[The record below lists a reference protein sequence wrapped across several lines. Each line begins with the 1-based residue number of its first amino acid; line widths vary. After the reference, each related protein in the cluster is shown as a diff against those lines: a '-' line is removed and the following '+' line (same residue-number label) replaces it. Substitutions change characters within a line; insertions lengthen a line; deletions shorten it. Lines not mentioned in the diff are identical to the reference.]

1 MTSCYACGGTTER
14 RRIGI
19 ASLEVCRGCGFG
31 RLANGTGSTDYWAR
45 NENPE
50 HELAERYWQ
59 ARLGV
64 FLRALAGVARARGGP
79 GRLVDIGGG
88 VGLFAAAALEQGWDA
103 YSADVSQH
111 AAKVAATRLGTERS
125 LTTVPRSLEGTC
137 DLVTLWCVVAHV
149 PDPRQI
155 IVDGLRLLKPGGRL
169 LLSTPNFRFQ
179 APFARVAARL
189 GRPVDFVAS
198 DHLLQFTPAALEKVL
213 ASAGVTSLRFV
224 YWGST
229 ADCLFERRL
238 ARLLVPTKRLWNR
251 GAWEL
256 ARLGAPPWGSELQ
269 VEAVAGGE

>member
-1 MTSCYACGGTTER
+1 MSSCYACGGTTAH

-19 ASLEVCRGCGFG
+19 AWVDVCGRCGFG
-31 RLANGTGSTDYWAR
+31 RLADGTGTTDYWDR
-45 NENPE
+45 HENPE

-64 FLRALAGVARARGGP
+64 FLRALAGVARQRGGP

-88 VGLFAAAALEQGWDA
+88 VGLFAASALEQGWDA
-103 YSADVSQH
+103 YSADVSEH
-111 AAKVAATRLGTERS
+111 AARVAASRLGTARS
-125 LTTVPRSLEGTC
+125 LTSVPRSLEGTC

-155 IVDGLRLLKPGGRL
+155 VADALRLLKPGGRL

-179 APFARVAARL
+179 APFAGVAARL
-189 GRPVDFVAS
+189 GRPVDFAAS
-198 DHLLQFTPAALEKVL
+198 DHLLQFTPEALERVL

-224 YWGST
+224 HWGST
-229 ADCLFERRL
+229 EDCLFERRL
-238 ARLLVPTKRLWNR
+238 ARMLVPAKRLWNR

-256 ARLGAPPWGSELQ
+256 TRLGVPPWSSELQ
-269 VEAVAGGE
+269 VEAVAGGG